1 MRRSRLGIVATTLVL
16 VVLGVAFVSAIVPFQ
31 QILAQ
36 RKEVAEAAAQLAAVE
51 DENQVLQSEISALN
65 TPVEIERL
73 AREKLGYVF
82 PGETAY
88 VVVSPP
94 GTEPQPEV
102 RDEPE
107 PDLPWY
113 VELWSF
119 LSGSDASK

>member
-16 VVLGVAFVSAIVPFQ
+16 VVLGFAFVSAIVPFQ

-36 RKEVAEAAAQLAAVE
+36 RQEVADAAARLAAVE
-51 DENQVLQSEISALN
+51 DENRVLQSEITALN

-82 PGETAY
+82 PGETAF

-94 GTEPQPEV
+94 GAEPQPPAQKEA
-102 RDEPE
+102 E

-113 VELWSF
+113 TELWSF
-119 LSGSDASK
+119 LTGSDAGR